1 MGCSG
6 SFSIGWG
13 QDGHLSEGYVPG
25 MTLIMGIVAVL
36 GMVHPAEDPGFE
48 LGLTLRIWD
57 VGRPMDFLAEIAPDQ
72 TPNVD
77 RRVDEVNFT
86 HATDFGSPPD
96 YFVVELSGLINIT
109 KPGDYTFSLSSD
121 DGSQLE
127 IDDTLVIDHDGIHP
141 FAPKVGSIR
150 LAEGAHPILIRM
162 FESAGEESLR
172 LEWKIPGS
180 QSLTLVPHE
189 AFLTETGV
197 TRVVS
202 PGPKKYL
209 DGRQNLRPGDGLVV
223 SGVHP
228 SWVVERLRPDGFE
241 PSVGGMAFLDDG
253 RLLLSTFTPN
263 NNGVLR
269 EATNG
274 TLWVLDDVVGG
285 SWSDITVDKVADGF
299 HDPCGVVVVDGEI
312 FVSHREGIDR
322 LWDEDGDGT
331 FESRE
336 VFAQPWVGDN
346 YHHFSF
352 GLVEHEDW
360 IYGTLSTAIYF
371 NNTIKAD
378 QVEGS
383 VVSMNGP
390 NPQNRGAVYRIH
402 AKSREIEYIAGGFRT
417 PNGIGVSTTG
427 EVYVADNQGAWLP
440 TSKLVHVQPKEF
452 YGHYNGLASSKRYPE
467 GGYPSR
473 YLGNGESPP
482 AVWLPQ
488 NEISN
493 SPTTPLEIHDGPFAG
508 QFFLGEL
515 TMGGI
520 RRVQLEEV
528 EGEVQGAVFRF
539 TQGLECGVN
548 RLLWGPD
555 GCLYAGGTGSSGNWS
570 WNGTRFGL
578 QRLKPN
584 GNATF
589 EIQSVQAR
597 PDGFNITFTEPV
609 DPAWLGN
616 PNHFAL
622 RQWRYHATAQ
632 YGGPKRE
639 EQRLV
644 ATEAISTGDGRSVR
658 LKVPGLREGS
668 VVHLRMDPQ
677 SVDGD
682 PLWSQETWYTLNRIP
697 SGVPAIDID
706 LLALPDL
713 QNFEHGDARL
723 EATFTSSSGTSPR
736 LAFQSRYWLPE
747 VAFQGDPSTEH
758 RIEAVFRA
766 PRFDPEGRLLASA
779 CLKEM
784 RLNGEVVQSNV
795 VYPPDFG
802 DRATQPF
809 GPLSRG
815 EDDGCTLTDL
825 KLQII
830 DNEVAEPSVE
840 GLRVLVFSK
849 TQTFRHDSIAEG
861 HACVRRLAQ
870 RHGFKMTST
879 EDAAMF
885 NRDALE
891 DFDVVVFMN
900 TTGDVLNDQQQSA
913 FQSWYQSGGAFLG
926 VHAASDT
933 EHGWDWF
940 GQLVGA
946 RFRCHPAVQPAR
958 LIVMDRGH
966 PATAHLDSTW
976 VRTDEWYDFKS
987 DGPHEGCNCLLRIDE
1002 NTYTGGQTGPW
1013 HPMAWSHEFDGG
1025 RSFYTALGH
1034 TKATFSEPAF
1044 EQHLLGGLAWVANQ
1058 AANSQP

>member
-1 MGCSG
+1 MA
-6 SFSIGWG
+6 
-13 QDGHLSEGYVPG
+13 L
-25 MTLIMGIVAVL
+25 TMGILVVL
-36 GMVHPAEDPGFE
+36 ALINPIEDPGYE
-48 LGLTLRIWD
+48 SGLTLRVWD
-57 VGRPMDFLAEIAPDQ
+57 VARPIEFLAEIGPDQ

-77 RRVDEVNFT
+77 CKVDEVNF
-86 HATDFGSPPD
+86 HNASGFRSPPD
-96 YFVVELSGLINIT
+96 YFVAEVSGLIKIT
-109 KPGDYTFSLSSD
+109 TPGEYIFSLSSD
-121 DGSQLE
+121 DGSQLQIE
-127 IDDTLVIDHDGIHP
+127 NTLVIDHDGIHP
-141 FAPKVGSIR
+141 AQAKQGSVR
-150 LAEGAHPILIRM
+150 LVAGMHSILVRM
-162 FESAGEESLR
+162 FERDGEESLR
-172 LEWKIPGS
+172 LEWKTPQS
-180 QSLTLVPHE
+180 QDFVLVPRDV
-189 AFLTETGV
+189 FFTERGV

-228 SWVVERLRPDGFE
+228 SWEVERLRPEGFE
-241 PSVGGMAFLDDG
+241 PSVGGMAFLEDG

-269 EATNG
+269 QATNG
-274 TLWVLDDVVGG
+274 TLWILDGAVGG
-285 SWSDITVDKVADGF
+285 TWSDVTVEKIADDF

-322 LWDEDGDGT
+322 LWDENGDGT
-331 FESRE
+331 YESRE

-352 GLVEHEDW
+352 GLVEHEGW

-378 QVEGS
+378 RVEGS

-390 NPQNRGAVYRIH
+390 NPPNRGTVYRIH
-402 AKSREIEYIAGGFRT
+402 SKSREVEIIAGGFRT
-417 PNGIGVSTTG
+417 PNGIGVSENG
-427 EVYVADNQGAWLP
+427 NIYVADNQGAWLP
-440 TSKLVHVQPKEF
+440 TSKLVHVQPEEF

-467 GGYPSR
+467 GGYRSR
-473 YLGNGESPP
+473 YDTNGESPP
-482 AVWLPQ
+482 AIWLPQ

-493 SPTTPLEIHDGPFAG
+493 SPTTPLEIPDGPFAG

-528 EGEVQGAVFRF
+528 EGEVQGAVYRF

-578 QRLKPN
+578 QRLTPN
-584 GNATF
+584 GNTTF
-589 EIQSVQAR
+589 EIHSVHAL
-597 PDGFNITFTEPV
+597 PDGFSIAFTKPV
-609 DPAWLGN
+609 DRAWLGN
-616 PNHFAL
+616 PDHFSF

-644 ATEAISTGDGRSVR
+644 ASEAIASDDGLSVR
-658 LKVPGLREGS
+658 LKIPGLREGS
-668 VVHLRMDPQ
+668 VVHLRTDPQ
-677 SVDGD
+677 SVDGQA
-682 PLWSQETWYTLNRIP
+682 LWSQEAWYTLNRIP
-697 SGVPAIDID
+697 AGPRAYEV
-706 LLALPDL
+706 DL
-713 QNFEHGDARL
+713 QTLSALNTFEHGDARL
-723 EATFTSSSGTSPR
+723 ETTFTSNSGKTPR
-736 LAFQSRYWLPE
+736 LAFQSQYPLP
-747 VAFQGDPSTEH
+747 QMLLDGDETEKH
-758 RIEAVFRA
+758 HIEAIFRA
-766 PRFDPEGRLLASA
+766 PRFDPEGRTLAPA

-784 RLNGEVVQSNV
+784 RLNGKIVQSSV
-795 VYPPDFG
+795 VYEPIDAGNRPPK
-802 DRATQPF
+802 PF
-809 GPLSRG
+809 GPLSRE
-815 EDDGCTLTDL
+815 EDDGCTLSKL
-825 KLQII
+825 KLVVVDDEI
-830 DNEVAEPSVE
+830 EMPSVA

-849 TQTFRHDSIAEG
+849 TQTFRHDSIPEG
-861 HACVRRLAQ
+861 HVCLRRLAQ
-870 RHGFKMTST
+870 QHGFQVTST
-879 EDAAMF
+879 EESSMF
-885 NRDALE
+885 NRRTLAE
-891 DFDVVVFMN
+891 FDVVVFLN
-900 TTGDVLNDQQQSA
+900 TTGDVLNDQQQAA

-933 EHGWDWF
+933 EHEWDWF

-958 LIVMDRGH
+958 LVVMDHGH
-966 PATAHLDSTW
+966 PATAHLGPTW
-976 VRTDEWYDFKS
+976 VRTDEWYDFQS
-987 DGPHEGCNCLLRIDE
+987 EGPHEGCNCLLRVDE
-1002 NTYTGGQTGPW
+1002 NTYSGGRTGPW

-1044 EQHLLGGLAWVANQ
+1044 EQHVLGGLAWVAGRP
-1058 AANSQP
+1058 ANSRPK

>member
-1 MGCSG
+1 MKSVLLA
-6 SFSIGWG
+6 S
-13 QDGHLSEGYVPG
+13 
-25 MTLIMGIVAVL
+25 LIFGL
-36 GMVHPAEDPGFE
+36 GPDFE
-48 LGLTLRIWD
+48 PGLTLRIWD
-57 VGRPMDFLAEIAPDQ
+57 LGRTVEILADIGPGQ

-77 RRVDEVNFT
+77 RLVNQVDFLG
-86 HATDFGSPPD
+86 AASFGSPSD
-96 YFVVELSGLINIT
+96 YFYAELSGML
-109 KPGDYTFSLSSD
+109 KLDEPGEYAFSLSSD
-121 DGSQLE
+121 DGSRLWINDVE
-127 IDDTLVIDHDGIHP
+127 VIDHDGVHP
-141 FAPKVGSIR
+141 AQPKTGSIR
-150 LAEGAHPILIRM
+150 LNQGRVGIRIEM
-162 FESAGEESLR
+162 FENTGEESLR
-172 LEWKIPGS
+172 LEWKVPGS
-180 QSLTLVPHE
+180 QEFVLVPSDV
-189 AFLTETGV
+189 FLTEKGV

-202 PGPKKYL
+202 PGLKKYL

-228 SWVVERLRPDGFE
+228 SWVVERLRPDRFE
-241 PSVGGMAFLDDG
+241 PSVGGMAFLEDG

-269 EATNG
+269 ESTNG
-274 TLWVLDDVVGG
+274 TLWILNGVVGG
-285 SWSDITVDKVADGF
+285 TWSGVTVEKVADAF

-336 VFAQPWVGDN
+336 VFANPWVGDN

-352 GLVEHEDW
+352 GLVEHEGW

-371 NNTIKAD
+371 SNTIKAD

-383 VVSMNGP
+383 LVSMNGP
-390 NPQNRGAVYRIH
+390 NPQNRGTVYRIH

-417 PNGIGVSTTG
+417 PNGIGVSRDG

-440 TSKLVHVQPKEF
+440 TSKLVHVQPEEF
-452 YGHYNGLASSKRYPE
+452 YGHYNGLASSRRYPE
-467 GGYPSR
+467 GGHPSR
-473 YLGNGESPP
+473 YLSNGESPP

-578 QRLKPN
+578 QRLKPS
-584 GNATF
+584 GNDTF

-597 PDGFNITFTEPV
+597 PDGFNITFTKPV
-609 DPAWLGN
+609 DQAWLSN
-616 PNHFAL
+616 PSHFAL

-632 YGGPKRE
+632 YGGPIRE

-644 ATEAISTGDGRSVR
+644 ATEAISARDGRSVH
-658 LKVPGLREGS
+658 LNIPGLREGS
-668 VVHLRMDPQ
+668 VVHLRMEPQ
-677 SVDGD
+677 SVDGES
-682 PLWSQETWYTLNRIP
+682 LWSQEAWYTLNRIP
-697 SGVPAIDID
+697 SGAPSMEID
-706 LLALPDL
+706 LLSLPALQD
-713 QNFEHGDARL
+713 FEHGDVRL
-723 EATFTSSSGTSPR
+723 ETTFTSSSGTSPR
-736 LAFQSRYWLPE
+736 LAFQSQYWLPE
-747 VAFQGDPSTEH
+747 VELQGDGSTAH
-758 RIEAVFRA
+758 HIEAIFQA
-766 PRFDPEGRLLASA
+766 PRFDPEGRILASA

-784 RLNGEVVQSNV
+784 RLNGELVQANV
-795 VYPPDFG
+795 VYVPDAG
-802 DRATQPF
+802 DRSAEPF
-809 GPLSRG
+809 GSLSRG
-815 EDDGCTLTDL
+815 EDDGCTLTELNLTVLDDDIVL
-825 KLQII
+825 
-830 DNEVAEPSVE
+830 PSVE

-861 HACVRRLAQ
+861 HACLRRLAK
-870 RHGFKMTST
+870 RHDFQVTST

-885 NRDALE
+885 KRGTLE

-900 TTGDVLNDQQQSA
+900 TTGDVLNEQQQSA
-913 FQSWYQSGGAFLG
+913 FQSWYQSGGSFLG

-958 LIVMDRGH
+958 LIVMDHGH
-966 PATAHLDSTW
+966 PATAHLGPTW
-976 VRTDEWYDFKS
+976 IRTDEWYDFKS

-1002 NTYTGGQTGPW
+1002 NTYTGGRTGPW
-1013 HPMAWSHEFDGG
+1013 HPMAWFHEFDGG

-1044 EQHLLGGLAWVANQ
+1044 EQHLLGALAWVADQ
-1058 AANSQP
+1058 AVNSQP

>member
-1 MGCSG
+1 MA
-6 SFSIGWG
+6 
-13 QDGHLSEGYVPG
+13 
-25 MTLIMGIVAVL
+25 LIMGIVVAL
-36 GMVHPAEDPGFE
+36 GVANPIEDPGYE
-48 LGLTLRIWD
+48 SGLTLRAWD
-57 VGRPMDFLAEIAPDQ
+57 VGRPMEFLAEIAPDQ

-96 YFVVELSGLINIT
+96 YFVVELSGLIKIT
-109 KPGDYTFSLSSD
+109 KPGEYIFSLSSD

-127 IDDTLVIDHDGIHP
+127 IDDTLVVDLDGIHP
-141 FAPKVGSIR
+141 LQSKEGSIR
-150 LAEGAHPILIRM
+150 LASGTHSIRIRM
-162 FESAGEESLR
+162 FESTGEESLR
-172 LEWKIPGS
+172 LEWKVPGS
-180 QSLTLVPHE
+180 QEFVLVPSDV
-189 AFLTETGV
+189 FLTEKGV

-209 DGRQNLRPGDGLVV
+209 DGRENLRPGDGLVV

-228 SWVVERLRPDGFE
+228 SWEVERLRPEGFE

-274 TLWVLDDVVGG
+274 TLWVLGGVVDGT
-285 SWSDITVDKVADGF
+285 WSDVTVDKVADGF

-322 LWDEDGDGT
+322 LWDMNGDGT

-352 GLVEHEDW
+352 GLVAHEGW

-371 NNTIKAD
+371 SNTIKAD

-390 NPQNRGAVYRIH
+390 NPPNRGTIYRIH
-402 AKSREIEYIAGGFRT
+402 SKSREIEYIAGGFRT
-417 PNGIGVSTTG
+417 PNGIGVSKDG

-440 TSKLVHVQPKEF
+440 TSKLVHVQPEEF
-452 YGHYNGLASSKRYPE
+452 YGHYNGLASSKRYPD

-473 YLGNGESPP
+473 YLSNGESPP

-493 SPTTPLEIHDGPFAG
+493 SPTTPLEIPDGPFAG

-520 RRVQLEEV
+520 RRVQLEKV

-548 RLLWGPD
+548 RLVWGPD

-589 EIQSVQAR
+589 EIQSVHAL
-597 PDGFNITFTEPV
+597 PDGFHITFTEPV
-609 DPAWLGN
+609 DRAWLGE
-616 PNHFAL
+616 PDHFAL

-632 YGGPKRE
+632 YGGPKRD
-639 EQRLV
+639 EQKLV
-644 ATEAISTGDGRSVR
+644 VTESISSGDGRSVR

-668 VVHLRMDPQ
+668 VVHLRLDPQ
-677 SVDGD
+677 NMTGQA
-682 PLWSQETWYTLNRIP
+682 LWSQEAWYTLNRIP
-697 SGVPAIDID
+697 SGVPATEV
-706 LLALPDL
+706 DL
-713 QNFEHGDARL
+713 QTLPSLDAFEHGDVRL
-723 EATFTSSSGTSPR
+723 EATFTSSSGKTPR

-747 VAFQGDPSTEH
+747 VSLGGNQADEH
-758 RIEAVFRA
+758 HIEANFRA
-766 PRFDPEGRLLASA
+766 PRFDPEGRTLASA
-779 CLKEM
+779 RLTEM
-784 RLNGEVVQSNV
+784 RLNGEVVQDFV
-795 VYPPDFG
+795 VYEPTDAG
-802 DRATQPF
+802 DRSAEPF
-809 GPLSRG
+809 GPVSRD

-825 KLQII
+825 RLTVI
-830 DNEVAEPSVE
+830 DDKVVMPSVK
-840 GLRVLVFSK
+840 GLRILVFSK

-861 HACVRRLAQ
+861 HACLRRLAQ
-870 RHGFKMTST
+870 QYDFQVTST
-879 EDAAMF
+879 EDAALF
-885 NRDALE
+885 SRDVLD

-900 TTGDVLNDQQQSA
+900 TTGDVLNEQQQQV

-958 LIVMDRGH
+958 LVVMDHGH
-966 PATAHLDSTW
+966 PATAHLGPTW
-976 VRTDEWYDFKS
+976 IRTDEWYDFKS
-987 DGPHEGCNCLLRIDE
+987 DGPHEGCDCLLRIDE
-1002 NTYTGGQTGPW
+1002 NTYTDGRSGTW

-1034 TKATFSEPAF
+1034 TKTTFSEPAF
-1044 EQHLLGGLAWVANQ
+1044 EQHLLGALAWVADQ
-1058 AANSQP
+1058 PANSQP

>member
-1 MGCSG
+1 MRSVFLTLLFCGLG
-6 SFSIGWG
+6 S
-13 QDGHLSEGYVPG
+13 DLEP
-25 MTLIMGIVAVL
+25 
-36 GMVHPAEDPGFE
+36 
-48 LGLTLRIWD
+48 GLTLRIWD
-57 VGRPMDFLAEIAPDQ
+57 LGRPVDFLAEIGPGQ

-77 RRVDEVNFT
+77 RLVTQVDFSGS
-86 HATDFGSPPD
+86 ASFGAPSD
-96 YFVVELSGLINIT
+96 YFYAELSGTLQLDE
-109 KPGDYTFSLSSD
+109 PGDYAFSLSSD
-121 DGSQLE
+121 DGSRLW
-127 IDDTLVIDHDGIHP
+127 INDVIVVDHDGVHP
-141 FAPKVGSIR
+141 AQPKIGSIR
-150 LAEGAHPILIRM
+150 LNPGGVDIRIEM
-162 FESAGEESLR
+162 FENTGEESLR
-172 LEWKIPGS
+172 LEWKVPGS
-180 QSLTLVPHE
+180 QEFVLVPSDVLFTKE
-189 AFLTETGV
+189 GV

-209 DGRQNLRPGDGLVV
+209 DGRQNLRPGDGLVL
-223 SGVHP
+223 SGAHP
-228 SWVVERLRPDGFE
+228 GWDVERLRPEGFE

-274 TLWVLDDVVGG
+274 TLWALDGVVGG
-285 SWSDITVDKVADGF
+285 TWTDVVTQKVADGF

-312 FVSHREGIDR
+312 FVSHREGITR
-322 LWDEDGDGT
+322 LWDEDADGT

-352 GLVEHEDW
+352 GLVEHEGW

-371 NNTIKAD
+371 SNTIKAD

-383 VVSMNGP
+383 LVSMNGP
-390 NPQNRGAVYRIH
+390 NPQNRGTVYRIH
-402 AKSREIEYIAGGFRT
+402 SKSREIEFIAGGLRT
-417 PNGIGVSTTG
+417 PNGIGVSTDG

-440 TSKLVHVQPKEF
+440 TSKLVHVQPEEF

-493 SPTTPLEIHDGPFAG
+493 SPTTPLEIHDGPFVG
-508 QFFLGEL
+508 QFYLGEL

-584 GNATF
+584 GNTTF
-589 EIQSVQAR
+589 EIQSVQAQ
-597 PDGFNITFTEPV
+597 PDGFNITFTKPV

-644 ATEAISTGDGRSVR
+644 ATEAISDGDGRSVR

-677 SVDGD
+677 SMDGD
-682 PLWSQETWYTLNRIP
+682 PLWSQEAWYTLNRIP
-697 SGVPAIDID
+697 SGVPAVDID
-706 LLALPDL
+706 LLDLPDL
-713 QNFEHGDARL
+713 QNFEHGDVRL
-723 EATFTSSSGTSPR
+723 EATLTSSSGTSPR
-736 LAFQSRYWLPE
+736 FAFQSRYWLPE
-747 VAFQGDPSTEH
+747 VALQGDPSTEH
-758 RIEAVFRA
+758 HIEAVFRA

-779 CLKEM
+779 RLKEM
-784 RLNGEVVQSNV
+784 RLNGEVVHSNV
-795 VYPPDFG
+795 IYPPDPA
-802 DRATQPF
+802 DRAAEPF

-825 KLQII
+825 KLTII
-830 DNEVAEPSVE
+830 DDKVVMPSVK
-840 GLRVLVFSK
+840 GRRVLVFSK

-870 RHGFKMTST
+870 RHGFQMTST

-891 DFDVVVFMN
+891 DFDVVIFMN

-958 LIVMDRGH
+958 LVVMDRGH

-1044 EQHLLGGLAWVANQ
+1044 EQHLLGGLAWVADQ